1 MEVSS
6 CRSLTDMGMED
17 LLFCQQ
23 WPNLD
28 SIFDDLS
35 SVSIDSI
42 LFEDFNQSHSY
53 CNNSQLPDLKRGP
66 APEWSYGENITRPT
80 KQVRPE
86 NESNAPPPT
95 VKKPKQET
103 WYSSTNRSN
112 TITFGQQ
119 QNNYVVPKSYEHA
132 KCTTIPTK
140 STTTTTTTT
149 TSTATTTRVPSAQE
163 RMLAE
168 RKRRENLTQRFIAL
182 SALVPGLKKMDKA
195 SVLGDAIKYMKQ
207 LQDKVKILEEQQANY
222 NKRNA
227 ESSLVFVEK
236 YKLDHADNPIKNPS
250 SSDESMS
257 GTAGPTTKQSPVIP
271 EIETRMCNKDVLIH
285 IHCERKKDVLEK
297 TVVEVEKLDLSVVNS
312 SFVTFGDSALNI
324 SLVAQ
329 MDEEFTSD
337 MNKELVKNLHEAL
350 SKYSSEK

>member
-42 LFEDFNQSHSY
+42 LCEDFNQSYSY

-66 APEWSYGENITRPT
+66 APEWSYGENIIRPT

-140 STTTTTTTT
+140 STTTTTTTA
-149 TSTATTTRVPSAQE
+149 TATRVPSAQE

-195 SVLGDAIKYMKQ
+195 SVLRDAIKYMKQ
-207 LQDKVKILEEQQANY
+207 LQDKVKILEEQQAN
-222 NKRNA
+222 NKRNV
-227 ESSLVFVEK
+227 ESSLSFVEK
-236 YKLDHADNPIKNPS
+236 YKLDHADSLIKNPS
-250 SSDESMS
+250 SNESMCA
-257 GTAGPTTKQSPVIP
+257 TAGPTTKQSPVIL

-285 IHCERKKDVLEK
+285 IHCERKKGVLEK
-297 TVVEVEKLDLSVVNS
+297 AVVQVEKLDLSVVNS